1 MAQHKVY
8 YSVSNEAASHLNA
21 LLADR
26 NINARFRAFIV
37 ALINACADDTHN
49 RVARPDLIDY
59 LKHQGMAASVGLVGK
74 RLKELEALGVLK
86 ETRCYI
92 EGRASKIVELTTLQ
106 PVFQHFASNE
116 RKTLIPSHRPS
127 KNQLSLE
134 IDKLE
139 KQGSYLSLND
149 SVPPRIESLFC
160 ILDAGM
166 KLSGRDSRK
175 SIECKYTFFENDHIY
190 IQTSTLDRAQSDIA
204 YLSDERAMRALN
216 GILLDQLEDKFG
228 SLESLDIEKLGIKDE
243 YFFFDIYELCWRMG
257 LRPNDQNRKIA
268 RKMLA
273 RLRDTDF
280 LIDATNSQYF
290 MDNYSMGAETAQYR
304 YITEFFAKK
313 EYAYDESGKKQVS
326 SDRYYLVKFHTAILT
341 NLITV
346 GRSFI
351 SHEGL
356 ASERSGLAHRLNNW
370 AKAVVG
376 VRPKKVTRPFQYSLD
391 EFRERVMPSSRIDN
405 FERDFLSLMK
415 RQCTEPVEEGSA
427 VHQEATTGWAEEG
440 DNIAWL
446 YGYYYK
452 IEWDEE
458 KIANHRRMRRRRQK
472 TSKVYPLIT
481 IWRDSEDIFVGDN
494 SDHNKALRRQSAAM
508 LGVGEGAR

>member
-8 YSVSNEAASHLNA
+8 YSVSNEVISHLGS
-21 LLADR
+21 LLADDS
-26 NINARFRAFIV
+26 INDKFRSFIAAYV
-37 ALINACADDTHN
+37 NACSDAPEQRID
-49 RVARPDLIDY
+49 RPSFIDY
-59 LKHQGMAASVGLVGK
+59 LKHLNLAASVGLVGK
-74 RLKELEALGVLK
+74 RMKELDSLGVLK
-86 ETRCYI
+86 ENRCHI
-92 EGRASKIVELTTLQ
+92 AGKSSKVIELTSLQ
-106 PVFQHFASNE
+106 PVFSHFASRD
-116 RKTLIPSHRPS
+116 RKTLVPSHRPIKS
-127 KNQLSLE
+127 QLSLE
-134 IDKLE
+134 IDKLSKE
-139 KQGSYLSLND
+139 GSYLSLTD
-149 SVPPRIESLFC
+149 GIPPRIESLFC

-175 SIECKYTFFENDHIY
+175 SIECKYTFFESDHIT
-190 IQTSTLDRAQSDIA
+190 IQTSALDREHSDIA

-216 GILLDQLEDKFG
+216 GILLDQLEDKYG
-228 SLESLDIEKLGIKDE
+228 SLKGLDIHQLGIKDE

-268 RKMLA
+268 RGMMS

-280 LIDATNSQYF
+280 LIDASNSPYF
-290 MDNYSMGAETAQYR
+290 MENYSMGAETAQYR

-313 EYAYDESGKKQVS
+313 EYAHDTGGKRHVS
-326 SDRYYLVKFHTAILT
+326 SDRFYLVKFHTAILT

-351 SHEGL
+351 SHDGL

-376 VRPKKVTRPFQYSLD
+376 VRPKSIARPFRYTLD
-391 EFRERVMPSSRIDN
+391 EFRERVIPSSRIDN
-405 FERDFLSLMK
+405 FERDFLNLMK
-415 RQCTEPVEEGSA
+415 RQCTEPAGDESVSHVEASNEWEDG
-427 VHQEATTGWAEEG
+427 G

-446 YGYYYK
+446 YGYYYQ

-458 KIANHRRMRRRRQK
+458 KITEHRRIRRRRARTAK
-472 TSKVYPLIT
+472 LYPLIT
-481 IWRDSEDIFVGDN
+481 IWRDVEDVFVGDN

-508 LGVGEGAR
+508 ITEGV